1 MTMTVERIPVDIAD
15 DAYNVRDGNARLTF
29 MLGQD
34 FPGERSKKT
43 RGEIWYIEVPESQR
57 KKGVGLIMCQ
67 RALTEMK
74 KKGMKTVVISPVSKE
89 GRMLVISLVHNGDV
103 SQPIKQSASG
113 KMEFK
118 IL

>member
-1 MTMTVERIPVDIAD
+1 MTIERIPTDID
-15 DAYNVRDGNARLTF
+15 NDAYNIRDGNARLTF

-67 RALTEMK
+67 NALSEMK
-74 KKGMKTVVISPVSKE
+74 KNGMKTVVMSPVSKE
-89 GRMLVISLVHNGDV
+89 GRMLMISLIHNGDI
-103 SQPIKQSASG
+103 SRPIKQSVSG